1 VTEGLRRLLERGVEE
16 GLHPGAQVY
25 VSLHGETVGSFGV
38 GDVGVDDIAPWFSMT
53 KLVTAVAFAVG
64 WERHGLDLDDRVAD
78 YVPEAA
84 VNGKDVLT
92 LRHLLTHTAGLH
104 GAAGRSD
111 DVRSRPTEQTL
122 GIVCAAP
129 LARGWIPGERAAY
142 DGAAGFTLLAEV
154 VRRVDGRHF
163 DQLAADEVFV
173 PLGMTS
179 SSLRLEQPSGGVVV
193 TMHETPPRRSPGRH
207 GLDRLRRQQ
216 PDAVALPVSEQ
227 QLDDPDELAHRTHA
241 SGTGPMREL
250 VRVIELLLGH
260 GERDGVRL
268 LSAQTVEAMTA
279 RHRAGLRDETFGH
292 VIDWGLGVMVNSR
305 HYASGPYPYGYG
317 PHASRRTFGHG
328 GAESSL
334 VFGDPEVGLAV
345 AIFTNGMPGERANLA
360 RFDALAE
367 TLYRD
372 LELVPIDR

>member
-193 TMHETPPRRSPGRH
+193 TMHETPPRRSPGRP
-207 GLDRLRRQQ
+207 R
-216 PDAVALPVSEQ
+216 PDITAPETTATLMPG
-227 QLDDPDELAHRTHA
+227 A
-241 SGTGPMREL
+241 GGMGPMREL